1 MRVLLL
7 LLLLFV
13 LFFNLKIG
21 NKQEGQIFRIFILW
35 RIYYFLSQQNILL
48 QDSLRAYIV
57 STDEVVKN
65 GK

>member
-1 MRVLLL
+1 MRVFL